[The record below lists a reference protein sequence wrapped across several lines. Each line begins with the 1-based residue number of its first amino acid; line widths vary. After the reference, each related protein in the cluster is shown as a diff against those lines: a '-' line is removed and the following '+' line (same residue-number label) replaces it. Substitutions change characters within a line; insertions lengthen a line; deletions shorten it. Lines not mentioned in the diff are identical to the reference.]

1 MALLHG
7 LELRSMALL
16 HGRGLSSPRF
26 CCAADAVQQAEGDQP
41 LEQMGALELGDR
53 SLLLGRALAMPER
66 AIVVGRLVKHR
77 VAEEE

>member
-41 LEQMGALELGDR
+41 LEQMGALELR
-53 SLLLGRALAMPER
+53 ERRLLLVLGALAGPER
-66 AIVVGRLVKHR
+66 AV
-77 VAEEE
+77 